1 MLYHFYL
8 LKCKETLIYF
18 YCFSWGLS
26 GLENVLL
33 NDMQGYPTS
42 DFDLLLQFHFPLHV
56 LLLHPIM
63 IIIWNF
69 IRTPNFILPSS
80 LFPSLPI
87 SFFPSSF
94 LLFFLSL
101 SFSPSCYLLSYPR
114 MHFLNSHS
122 SGNYLSN
129 SSITLFLIIHF
140 YSLWIPK
147 YFICDYFSNTWSHL
161 PHKAVRAL
169 RVDSGFI
176 SPYIQWRMSSKTICL
191 QEVRD
196 GERKGKKE
204 IQEKIEEGYRKVKSN
219 LKVTFNY
226 ICKVFFLLLFL
237 FSL

>member
-1 MLYHFYL
+1 MEL
-8 LKCKETLIYF
+8 LSFKLVLPNFKVHA
-18 YCFSWGLS
+18 LS
-26 GLENVLL
+26 FLSSK
-33 NDMQGYPTS
+33 MQGDTHLFLLFFLRPQWPGECSLKRHARVPNLWLWLAFAVSFSITCLTS
-42 DFDLLLQFHFPLHV
+42 SPNNDYYLEFHKDTKFH
-56 LLLHPIM
+56 
-63 IIIWNF
+63 
-69 IRTPNFILPSS
+69 PSS
-80 LFPSLPI
+80 LLPSLPI

-196 GERKGKKE
+196 GERKEREKRNTRE
-204 IQEKIEEGYRKVKSN
+204 NRRRIQKSEK
-219 LKVTFNY
+219 
-226 ICKVFFLLLFL
+226 
-237 FSL
+237 